1 MGAEV
6 VGLLHPGEMGTAVG
20 AVLVAAGHEVLWA
33 SDGRSEATAA
43 RARAAGL
50 ADAGSVERLAAR
62 CAVVIS
68 VCPPHAALDVASAL
82 PACDAV
88 YVDANATSPAL
99 ARRIA
104 GAAKARGGVVDGG
117 IVGPPPRAPGDA
129 RLFLSGVEAP
139 LVAALF
145 TPGGALQPVVLGDEV
160 GAASA
165 LKMVYAA
172 WTKGSAAL
180 LLALRAAARGHGVE
194 EALVEEWE
202 RSQPALPGR
211 SRGAAASAAAK
222 GWRWVAEMEEIA
234 ATLAAAGQPDGFH
247 RAAAEVYER
256 VPRADDDVLDAL
268 LGYSRR
274 S

>member
-1 MGAEV
+1 
-6 VGLLHPGEMGTAVG
+6 
-20 AVLVAAGHEVLWA
+20 
-33 SDGRSEATAA
+33 
-43 RARAAGL
+43 
-50 ADAGSVERLAAR
+50 
-62 CAVVIS
+62 
-68 VCPPHAALDVASAL
+68 
-82 PACDAV
+82 
-88 YVDANATSPAL
+88 
-99 ARRIA
+99 
-104 GAAKARGGVVDGG
+104 
-117 IVGPPPRAPGDA
+117 
-129 RLFLSGVEAP
+129 
-139 LVAALF
+139 
-145 TPGGALQPVVLGDEV
+145 
-160 GAASA
+160 
-165 LKMVYAA
+165 MVYAA

-202 RSQPALPGR
+202 RSQPARPGR

-256 VPRADDDVLDAL
+256 VPRADDAELGDVLDAL